1 MPKKIKMFLVFILI
15 LIIIAVYVIT
25 SVLQIIN
32 CNYLINAYNEY
43 YETLDLNSILLSP
56 SHKNII
62 LSSPSHKNFT
72 FLKNIA
78 SFLKYFIIIIV
89 IINFL
94 FVVLYFYI
102 FYKKITYKSSIKTE
116 KNKSLNPIYIEILLV
131 VILLICNVLI
141 WVMSVYISN
150 FNYNTYKKP
159 KPYNKQIMNKHIIN
173 IGRVSPVILFLN
185 YGLIVITI
193 FMLSEI
199 NALKK

>member
-15 LIIIAVYVIT
+15 LIIIAVFVIT
-25 SVLQIIN
+25 RVLQIIN

-43 YETLDLNSILLSP
+43 YETLKQFNAKDLNSIF
-56 SHKNII
+56 
-62 LSSPSHKNFT
+62 HKNFT
-72 FLKNIA
+72 YLKNIA

-116 KNKSLNPIYIEILLV
+116 KNKSLIPIYIEILLV